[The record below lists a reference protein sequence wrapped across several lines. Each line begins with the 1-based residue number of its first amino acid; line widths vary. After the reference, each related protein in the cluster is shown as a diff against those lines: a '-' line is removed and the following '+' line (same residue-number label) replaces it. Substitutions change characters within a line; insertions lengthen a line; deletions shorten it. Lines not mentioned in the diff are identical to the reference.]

1 MKKIT
6 LLLLC
11 FTTAYL
17 TSQTEFGAKS
27 LISGT
32 GSQPYRVDSGFI
44 DEDEYPDFVVG
55 TFGGSTIEVFLNDGM
70 GGFEPKTLVTNS
82 LAGIADMKLVD
93 LNDDIFLDIL
103 VCGGT
108 KLVWFANNGD
118 GTFSSEN
125 TISSSLTDAFYVS
138 PGQIDGNTTID
149 VMVCS
154 AGANEVLWFSNDGT
168 GTFTQGSE
176 AVDNTLSRPSL
187 ISLKDV
193 DNDGD
198 LDAFISTT
206 ITPSGGNP
214 TPNGIELFI
223 NNLVGS
229 GTVSFTKETDAVSE
243 NKIYMFDTAFEDP
256 DDFQN
261 TVIFAADFGFG
272 NQGSLYRIEEGGSGY
287 SENAIATSLLN
298 PATIQLVDMDNDD
311 LNDLVVSSG
320 SSGGGVVKLTW
331 LKNNGDG
338 SYASDETIDTAQN
351 VVYSFTSQDFD
362 LDGDMDIVS
371 IAFSDNEVNFI
382 ENLLESL
389 SIPELESNSFKLY
402 PNPVENHLSFSS
414 TDLVSANIRI
424 VDMTGKIVFNN
435 EVELSNGIN
444 ASQLQNGIYILTVNN
459 SENYRFIKN

>member
-11 FTTAYL
+11 FTTTYL

-32 GSQPYRVDSGFI
+32 GTQPYRIDSGFI

-55 TFGGSTIEVFLNDGM
+55 TFGSSTIEVFLNDGI

-125 TISSSLTDAFYVS
+125 TISSSLNDAFYVS

-154 AGANEVLWFSNDGT
+154 TGANEVLWFSNDGT
-168 GTFTQGSE
+168 GTFTQASE
-176 AVDNTLSRPSL
+176 VVDNTISRPSV

-198 LDAFISTT
+198 LDALVSSSIV
-206 ITPSGGNP
+206 PSGGSP

-229 GTVSFTKETDAVSE
+229 GTVSFTKETDPVSE
-243 NKIYMFDTAFEDP
+243 NKIYMFDTIFEDP
-256 DDFQN
+256 NDFQN

-287 SENAIATSLLN
+287 SEEAISTSLLN
-298 PATIQLVDMDNDD
+298 PATIKLVDMDNDD
-311 LNDLVVSSG
+311 LSDLVVSSG
-320 SSGGGVVKLTW
+320 SGGSSVKLAW

-338 SYASDETIDTAQN
+338 SYASDDTIDTAQN

-371 IAFSDNEVNFI
+371 IAFSQNEVNFI

-389 SIPELESNSFKLY
+389 SIPELESNSFRLY
-402 PNPVENHLSFSS
+402 PNPVEHHLNFSS
-414 TDLVSANIRI
+414 TDLVSADVRI
-424 VDMTGKIVFNN
+424 VDVTGKIVFHN
-435 EVELSNGIN
+435 EIELSNGIN
-444 ASQLQNGIYILTVNN
+444 TSQLQNGVYILTVNN
-459 SENYRFIKN
+459 SANYRFIKN